1 MTAAALLPSLTMH
14 DIFWRLSYS
23 TVSWLFV
30 QSARKKGVKGIG
42 SKKTDDALFKRWQEI
57 NGRKKQD

>member
-1 MTAAALLPSLTMH
+1 MH
-14 DIFWRLSYS
+14 DIFWRLPYS

-42 SKKTDDALFKRWQEI
+42 SRKTDDALYKRWREI
-57 NGRKKQD
+57 NGQKQG